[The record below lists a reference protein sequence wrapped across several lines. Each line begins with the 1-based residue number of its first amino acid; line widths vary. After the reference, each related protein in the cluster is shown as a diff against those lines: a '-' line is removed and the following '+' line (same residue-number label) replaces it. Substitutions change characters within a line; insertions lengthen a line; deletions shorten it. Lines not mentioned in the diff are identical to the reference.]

1 MHVLVQCVVQD
12 ITTCIQK
19 NHSSVDGGLVNH
31 NVNITVIL
39 SL

>member
-1 MHVLVQCVVQD
+1 MCWCMCGARHHNMHK
-12 ITTCIQK
+12 K